1 MLPRPSIGFLVLTA
15 VVAVAACSSG
25 GTSTISVGPNFPTDT
40 LYATNSTRNA
50 ISIFTVSTKGGN
62 PNFQIGG
69 VGTTLNGP
77 QYVAF
82 DTGRNLWVTNYS
94 VGTGQSSMVRFQAL
108 ATGNVIPLNSVP
120 IAGRLRGLG
129 INSTTMA
136 LAVQLPTST
145 LPNQIQLFT
154 EDATLPFNGIA
165 GAATLL
171 NVPGGV
177 ALDAPGAIYVTN
189 LQGASVEKFVIPT
202 PTPAPSTSP
211 SPSPTPT
218 ITPTPVG
225 EPSIAPSASP
235 VPTSTPYNIAPA
247 FIITGP
253 YTGITVP
260 TGIALD
266 ASGNVYFSDQGVG
279 ATKKHPAIPG
289 SVMEY
294 NQPTQKSTK
303 TITIDAPPFH
313 KITGSKTNLNAPTD
327 VKLDSNGLIYVA
339 DSTPSGSGVIYV
351 FAKGATGNVAPIATY
366 TSPGTITGIGIV
378 PP

>member
-25 GTSTISVGPNFPTDT
+25 GTTTLSVGPNFPTDT

-50 ISIFTVSTKGGN
+50 ISIFDTSTKGGI

-82 DTGRNLWVTNYS
+82 DNGRNLWVTNYS

-120 IAGRLRGLG
+120 IAGRLRGIG
-129 INSTTMA
+129 INSTEMA
-136 LAVQLPTST
+136 IAVQLPTST

-177 ALDAPGAIYVTN
+177 ALDAASAVYVTN
-189 LQGASVEKFVIPT
+189 LQGKSVEKFVIPT
-202 PTPAPSTSP
+202 PTPEPSTSP

-225 EPSIAPSASP
+225 EPSITPSATP
-235 VPTSTPYNIAPA
+235 VPTASPYNVAPT
-247 FIITGP
+247 FIITGA
-253 YTGITVP
+253 YTGITTP
-260 TGIALD
+260 TGVALD
-266 ASGNVYFSDQGVG
+266 AAGNVYFSDQGLG
-279 ATKKHPAIPG
+279 ASKKTKAIPP

-294 NQPTQKSTK
+294 NQPTEKSKK

-313 KITGSKTNLNAPTD
+313 KITGSKTNLVAPTD
-327 VKLDSNGLIYVA
+327 VKIDTNGLIYVA

-351 FAKGATGNVAPIATY
+351 FAAGANGNVAPIVTY
-366 TSPGTITGIGIV
+366 TSPGAITGIGIV